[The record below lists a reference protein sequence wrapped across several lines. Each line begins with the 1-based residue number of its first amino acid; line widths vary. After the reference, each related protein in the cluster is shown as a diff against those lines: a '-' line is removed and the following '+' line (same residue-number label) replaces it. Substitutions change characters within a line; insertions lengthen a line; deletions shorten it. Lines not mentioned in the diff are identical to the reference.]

1 MKQQAQLSKKNKP
14 KSSEHERVNQL
25 KILSLVRKLAEKSSL
40 LFSLRWD
47 INKAVAHEC
56 GGVT

>member
-1 MKQQAQLSKKNKP
+1 MKQQAQSSKKIKP
-14 KSSEHERVNQL
+14 KKPEYDRVNQL
-25 KILSLVRKLAEKSSL
+25 RILSFVRKLAEKSSL